1 MKFGLSDKKIDLIR
15 SVFQNKPE
23 VDWVFIY
30 GSRAKGTHKKT
41 SDIDLVVKF
50 KKKKRK
56 ERDLNRIRYE
66 LENLPLIYKIDVIDE
81 DEISEGDFK
90 KEFEK
95 TKKIFY

>member
-23 VDWVFIY
+23 VDRVFIY
-30 GSRAKGTHKKT
+30 GSRAKGTHKKN
-41 SDIDLVVKF
+41 SDIDLVVRF
-50 KKKKRK
+50 KKRK
-56 ERDLNRIRYE
+56 KKSLNQIRYE
-66 LENLPLIYKIDVIDE
+66 LEDLPLIYKIDVTDE